1 MTTNPILGVA
11 IVYDDETVYPGIEL
25 KRMPK
30 ASLYIETEPN
40 SNTLTYE
47 SKCKMAISY
56 ISIGTLVL
64 SSTVYCL
71 IKFRSST
78 KSSNN
83 DGDDDND
90 DDCTTDFENWSMCIQ
105 LIIGYLTA
113 FRHILPC
120 FRQYLYHM
128 RTYEW
133 PFQRW
138 QSVRYENFTIPR
150 LYFIQSD
157 GSLRICNQYFCH
169 AWYQFSGTLA
179 TINLLNT
186 IAYTVGL
193 ASAILCAVFLGEHY
207 RDNCYMQTSL
217 KQVYILYL
225 IVTLISNFSY
235 TLLIRRFLQCVPCL
249 ITSCCV

>member
-1 MTTNPILGVA
+1 
-11 IVYDDETVYPGIEL
+11 
-25 KRMPK
+25 
-30 ASLYIETEPN
+30 
-40 SNTLTYE
+40 
-47 SKCKMAISY
+47 
-56 ISIGTLVL
+56 
-64 SSTVYCL
+64 
-71 IKFRSST
+71 
-78 KSSNN
+78 
-83 DGDDDND
+83 
-90 DDCTTDFENWSMCIQ
+90 MCIQ

-113 FRHILPC
+113 FRHILPG

-138 QSVRYENFTIPR
+138 RSVQCNNNVTVPL
-150 LYFIQSD
+150 LYYTQSD
-157 GSLRICNQYFCH
+157 GSLRTCNQYFCY
-169 AWYQFSGTLA
+169 AWYQFSSFLA

-186 IAYTVGL
+186 IAYTAGL
-193 ASAILCAVFLGEHY
+193 ASAILCAVFLGGNT